1 MGNIGKIKPSLSP
14 ARLVKKHED
23 KGEMIRQLRYVMDDW
38 EKNKRKN
45 ATTRPNN
52 LNNLETLSPQL
63 NTNSQM

>member
-52 LNNLETLSPQL
+52 LNNL
-63 NTNSQM
+63 